1 MESVKEDNTIKVV
14 NAINV
19 SISMCNIEDD
29 ELVFCKMYY
38 FHDTMELFHTHDV
51 QIFEFQTMSALV
63 RGIFR
68 KNFGDF
74 GFDIINILIGF
85 DAAETVMQVSHLS
98 HIL

>member
-1 MESVKEDNTIKVV
+1 
-14 NAINV
+14 
-19 SISMCNIEDD
+19 
-29 ELVFCKMYY
+29 
-38 FHDTMELFHTHDV
+38 
-51 QIFEFQTMSALV
+51 MSALV

-85 DAAETVMQVSHLS
+85 DAAETVMQVNHLS

>member
-51 QIFEFQTMSALV
+51 QIF
-63 RGIFR
+63 
-68 KNFGDF
+68 
-74 GFDIINILIGF
+74 
-85 DAAETVMQVSHLS
+85 
-98 HIL
+98 

>member
-1 MESVKEDNTIKVV
+1 
-14 NAINV
+14 
-19 SISMCNIEDD
+19 
-29 ELVFCKMYY
+29 
-38 FHDTMELFHTHDV
+38 
-51 QIFEFQTMSALV
+51 MSALV